1 MKRRTIEQR
10 AKEEWGTTTVPQFAV
25 YMLLDGDMLN
35 GSFGGFQRD
44 RDHREINEFMP
55 KLNNGKPY
63 EGYPYI
69 QRFIN
74 RGNIRM
80 NCNRES
86 INLQFWKTP
95 TYEQWKTIRW
105 IIKEAEE
112 LKLKIR
118 IEKYYSNNKKTICF
132 YDRESFVEWLSS
144 QVNWCLY

>member
-10 AKEEWGTTTVPQFAV
+10 AKEEWGTTTVPQFSV
-25 YMLLDGDMLN
+25 YLLTDGDMLN
-35 GSFGGFQRD
+35 GSVGGFQRD

-55 KLNNGKPY
+55 KLNNEKPY
-63 EGYPYI
+63 EGSYI

-80 NCNRES
+80 DCNRES
-86 INLQFWKTP
+86 INLQFWKIP
-95 TYEQWKTIRW
+95 TRDQWITLRTIL
-105 IIKEAEE
+105 KECEE
-112 LKLKIR
+112 LNMRIY
-118 IEKYYSNNKKTICF
+118 IEKYYPLKRSITF

>member
-1 MKRRTIEQR
+1 MRRRTIEER
-10 AKEEWGTTTVPQFAV
+10 AKAEWGTTQVPQFSV
-25 YMLLDGDMLN
+25 YMLTDGEMLN

-69 QRFIN
+69 QRFMN

-80 NCNRES
+80 NCNREN
-86 INLQFWKTP
+86 INLQFLKTP
-95 TYEQWKTIRW
+95 TYEQWQTIRW

-112 LKLKIR
+112 LNLKIC
-118 IEKYYSNNKKTICF
+118 IERYYSNSKRLIYFT
-132 YDRESFVEWLSS
+132 DRESFIEWLSS
-144 QVNWCLY
+144 RVNWCLY

>member
-1 MKRRTIEQR
+1 MRRRTIEQR
-10 AKEEWGTTTVPQFAV
+10 AKTEWGTTTVPQFAV
-25 YMLLDGDMLN
+25 YMLPDGDMLN

-63 EGYPYI
+63 EGMPYI
-69 QRFIN
+69 RRFMK

-80 NCNRES
+80 HCNRES
-86 INLQFWKTP
+86 INLQFWKIP
-95 TYEQWKTIRW
+95 TRDQWITLRTIL
-105 IIKEAEE
+105 KECEE
-112 LKLKIR
+112 LNMRIY
-118 IEKYYSNNKKTICF
+118 IEKYYPLKRSITF

>member
-10 AKEEWGTTTVPQFAV
+10 AKAEWGTTTVPQFAV
-25 YMLLDGDMLN
+25 YMLPNGDMLN

-112 LKLKIR
+112 LNLKIR

>member
-112 LKLKIR
+112 LNLKIR